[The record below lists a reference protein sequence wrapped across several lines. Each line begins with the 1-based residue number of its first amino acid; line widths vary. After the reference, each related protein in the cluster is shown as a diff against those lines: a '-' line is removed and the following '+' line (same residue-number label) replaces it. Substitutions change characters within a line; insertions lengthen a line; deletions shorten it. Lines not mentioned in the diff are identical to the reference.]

1 MVFLASVA
9 AVLAQFAAPPLMPL
23 LMARFGIDLA
33 QASSL
38 MSVFSVTGFLL
49 ALPTGLLL
57 TRFGP
62 LAIGVL
68 ALASV
73 VAGSCL
79 GAVAPDYAVLLA
91 SRGIQGVGLG
101 LIGVT
106 APSVV
111 AAAFPPARRGLPMG
125 VWAMWVPVGGVVM
138 YNVAPVLGSTAG
150 WQAAWWFAA
159 SAAAVALAAY
169 AIVLRTCLPDAPA
182 RAGDPAP
189 SMGTALRNRDAWLLA
204 ATFGLFAVASSG
216 INTFLPIFLVDQR
229 SLDLAGAARLS
240 SLVLVGA
247 AAGSLLSGFVSD
259 RIGSRRV
266 VFTAAAVGL
275 AVLLLFPFS
284 LGTGSLAIL
293 LVLIGLVSGALPA
306 AVFASVPEVM
316 GDPRLAGA
324 GMAAVMFGQNGGFVV
339 GPLAFGALVTVTTWT
354 TAGAVLGGV
363 SLAGAAVGWRTRV
376 R

>member
-1 MVFLASVA
+1 VVFLASVA

-216 INTFLPIFLVDQR
+216 INTFLPTFLVDQR

-363 SLAGAAVGWRTRV
+363 SLAGAAVGWRARV

>member
-216 INTFLPIFLVDQR
+216 INTFLPTFLVDQR

-363 SLAGAAVGWRTRV
+363 SLAGAAVGWRARV

>member
-216 INTFLPIFLVDQR
+216 INTFLPTFLVDQR

-354 TAGAVLGGV
+354 TAGAVLGSV